1 MLFSK
6 VPAYLIDSEN
16 VGSTWTDLLKS
27 DEKFEL
33 YICVTENAKSL
44 NFMLLKQLTNDN
56 RHKINIIECH
66 PGKNS
71 LDFYLSSYLGYL
83 IGRNRHSAYVIVS
96 QDTGYDHV
104 IEYWNSEGY
113 DVTRIN
119 TKPEKEKRVRK
130 TKTKEKKEEPK
141 AVEKPNSEIRV
152 IARKE
157 VPSVK
162 ESPEKK
168 KQEAVKKEAPAAK
181 KEASAPKKESPEK
194 KKASRKKEAPA
205 PEVRKTDGQ
214 MEFLGKL
221 LKDHPESEIESVK
234 KFLDNVPAD
243 KREEK
248 NYIYRGLV
256 RKFKREK
263 GLEIYTLIKKDIA
276 NYYRLSETKAA

>member
-44 NFMLLKQLTNDN
+44 NFTLLKQLTNDN

-83 IGRNRHSAYVIVS
+83 IGKGRHSAYVIVS

-130 TKTKEKKEEPK
+130 TKVKEKKEEPK

-152 IARKE
+152 IAKKE

-162 ESPEKK
+162 ENSGNKK
-168 KQEAVKKEAPAAK
+168 KQEAVKKETPVTK
-181 KEASAPKKESPEK
+181 KETPEK
-194 KKASRKKEAPA
+194 KKASKKKEAPA
-205 PEVRKTDGQ
+205 PEVKKTDGQ
-214 MEFLGKL
+214 MDLLKKL
-221 LKDHPESEIESVK
+221 LKDHPESEIENVK

>member
-44 NFMLLKQLTNDN
+44 NFTLLKQLTNDN

-83 IGRNRHSAYVIVS
+83 IGKGRHSAYVIVS

-141 AVEKPNSEIRV
+141 AAEKPNSEVRV
-152 IARKE
+152 IAKKE

-162 ESPEKK
+162 EISGKK
-168 KQEAVKKEAPAAK
+168 KQETVKKEAPVTK
-181 KEASAPKKESPEK
+181 KEAPEK
-194 KKASRKKEAPA
+194 KKAPKKKEAPA
-205 PEVRKTDGQ
+205 PEVKKTDGQ
-214 MEFLGKL
+214 MELLKKL

-256 RKFKREK
+256 RKFKREN